1 MFTPCFIKGIRK
13 FGKMN
18 SPGFDNLFKI
28 QVPKK
33 LTKYLIFKGNL
44 KTLPFTYQIV
54 PLLRKG
60 GGVAGVTH
68 LNSVFSNMDEIFFY
82 LNDNVNHS

>member
-1 MFTPCFIKGIRK
+1 MFTPCFIKAIRK

-33 LTKYLIFKGNL
+33 FDKIPHF
-44 KTLPFTYQIV
+44 Q
-54 PLLRKG
+54 RK
-60 GGVAGVTH
+60 
-68 LNSVFSNMDEIFFY
+68 S
-82 LNDNVNHS
+82 

>member
-1 MFTPCFIKGIRK
+1 MKMFTPCFIKAIRK

-33 LTKYLIFKGNL
+33 IDKIPHF
-44 KTLPFTYQIV
+44 Q
-54 PLLRKG
+54 RK
-60 GGVAGVTH
+60 
-68 LNSVFSNMDEIFFY
+68 S
-82 LNDNVNHS
+82 